1 MATTATSEAS
11 EIRRR
16 GRRRLIGAIAI
27 AVLLV
32 VFVPMILDSETR
44 TPRSGPSTD
53 IPNKDKAAPLPPAS
67 APLIPHKPLPPVTP
81 APSTVTPAPSTVTPA
96 PSTVTP
102 AKAGAQPVT
111 PVETGAQPKT
121 APVPSPVKAA
131 PSPPSPKLEGFAV
144 QVGAF
149 KDDEKLKEARE
160 RLAAAGVPH
169 YTERRDTAGGGLTRL
184 RAGPFPTREA
194 ADAALAKIKLNAL
207 DGQVVPLP

>member
-1 MATTATSEAS
+1 MASTASSEAS
-11 EIRRR
+11 EIRRK
-16 GRRRLIGAIAI
+16 GRQRLIGAIAI

-44 TPRSGPSTD
+44 PPRSGPSTD
-53 IPNKDKAAPLPPAS
+53 IPNRDKAAPLPPAS
-67 APLIPHKPLPPVTP
+67 APLIPHKPLPPVEP
-81 APSTVTPAPSTVTPA
+81 P
-96 PSTVTP
+96 VTP
-102 AKAGAQPVT
+102 AKGGAQSPAPKAVT
-111 PVETGAQPKT
+111 PVQTGAQP
-121 APVPSPVKAA
+121 PVKPA
-131 PSPPSPKLEGFAV
+131 PPPPSPRLEGFAV

-169 YTERRDTAGGGLTRL
+169 YTERRDTSGGELTRL

>member
-11 EIRRR
+11 EIRRK

-32 VFVPMILDSETR
+32 VFVPMILDSENHA
-44 TPRSGPSTD
+44 PRGGPSTD

-67 APLIPHKPLPPVTP
+67 APLIPHKPLPPVAPAPATP
-81 APSTVTPAPSTVTPA
+81 APN
-96 PSTVTP
+96 
-102 AKAGAQPVT
+102 KG
-111 PVETGAQPKT
+111 
-121 APVPSPVKAA
+121 APVPEKAAPAPVKPAAAA
-131 PSPPSPKLEGFAV
+131 PSPRLEGFAV

-149 KDDEKLKEARE
+149 KDEEKLKEARE

>member
-1 MATTATSEAS
+1 MASTASSEAS

-32 VFVPMILDSETR
+32 VFVPMILDSESR
-44 TPRSGPSTD
+44 GPRNGPSTD
-53 IPNKDKAAPLPPAS
+53 IPNPDKAAPLPPAS
-67 APLIPHKPLPPVTP
+67 APLIPHKPLPAEQKPAAP
-81 APSTVTPAPSTVTPA
+81 APAASAPSTAAPSTA
-96 PSTVTP
+96 AP
-102 AKAGAQPVT
+102 AKAVT
-111 PVETGAQPKT
+111 PVETGAQPKPASVS
-121 APVPSPVKAA
+121 APVKPAPPS
-131 PSPPSPKLEGFAV
+131 PSPKLEGFAV

-149 KDDEKLKEARE
+149 KDEEKLKEARD

-169 YTERRDTAGGGLTRL
+169 YTERRGTTGGELTRL

>member
-1 MATTATSEAS
+1 MASTASSEAS

-32 VFVPMILDSETR
+32 VFVPMILDSESR
-44 TPRSGPSTD
+44 GPRSGPSTD
-53 IPNKDKAAPLPPAS
+53 IPNPDKAAPLPPAS
-67 APLIPHKPLPPVTP
+67 APLIPHKPLPVEQKPVAPAPASVTP
-81 APSTVTPAPSTVTPA
+81 S
-96 PSTVTP
+96 
-102 AKAGAQPVT
+102 KEGAQPAPGKGSAGPEKAVPAPAPP
-111 PVETGAQPKT
+111 PVKT
-121 APVPSPVKAA
+121 ATP
-131 PSPPSPKLEGFAV
+131 PPSPKLEGFAV

-149 KDDEKLKEARE
+149 KDEEKLKEARD
-160 RLAAAGVPH
+160 RLSGAGIPH
-169 YTERRDTAGGGLTRL
+169 YTQRLDTGGGLTRL

>member
-1 MATTATSEAS
+1 MASTASSEAS

-32 VFVPMILDSETR
+32 VFVPMILDSESR
-44 TPRSGPSTD
+44 GPRNGPSTD
-53 IPNKDKAAPLPPAS
+53 IPNPDKAAPLPPAS
-67 APLIPHKPLPPVTP
+67 APLIPHKPLPAEPAKAPAAPVPAPAPATP
-81 APSTVTPAPSTVTPA
+81 ATAP
-96 PSTVTP
+96 VTP
-102 AKAGAQPVT
+102 AKAGAQP
-111 PVETGAQPKT
+111 PPGK
-121 APVPSPVKAA
+121 APPAVAA
-131 PSPPSPKLEGFAV
+131 SPKLEGFAV

-160 RLAAAGVPH
+160 RLASAGIPH
-169 YTERRDTAGGGLTRL
+169 YTERRGTSGGELTRL

-194 ADAALAKIKLNAL
+194 ADSALAKIKLNAL

>member
-1 MATTATSEAS
+1 MASTASSEAS

-32 VFVPMILDSETR
+32 VFVPMILDSESR
-44 TPRSGPSTD
+44 GPRNGPSTD
-53 IPNKDKAAPLPPAS
+53 IPNPEKSAPLPPAA
-67 APLIPHKPLPPVTP
+67 APLIPHKPLPVEQKPVAP
-81 APSTVTPAPSTVTPA
+81 APAVTTPPA
-96 PSTVTP
+96 VTP
-102 AKAGAQPVT
+102 AKAGAQPAPAKGSTVPEKAVPA
-111 PVETGAQPKT
+111 PVKT
-121 APVPSPVKAA
+121 ATP
-131 PSPPSPKLEGFAV
+131 PPSPRLEGFAV

-149 KDDEKLKEARE
+149 KDEDKLKEARD
-160 RLAAAGVPH
+160 RLAGAGVPH
-169 YTERRDTAGGGLTRL
+169 YTQRLDTGGGLTRL